1 MKSEA
6 AITKAIIRYCRL
18 EGHWCYKT
26 WGSGYARAGV
36 PDILVCAN
44 GKFVAFE
51 VKNEAGKVSKLQE
64 FEIKNIEQAGGVA
77 AVVRNLDD
85 AVEILSEP

>member
-6 AITKAIIRYCRL
+6 AITKAIIKYCRSQ
-18 EGHWCYKT
+18 GHWVYKT

-36 PDILVCAN
+36 PDILLCVD

-51 VKNEAGKVSKLQE
+51 VKNEAGKASKLQE
-64 FEIKNIEQAGGVA
+64 FEIRNIKKGGGVA
-77 AVVRNLDD
+77 AVVRNLDE
-85 AVEILSEP
+85 AVKILSEL